1 MILVELVPRD
11 DKVFKAE
18 AENVASFSQVSGIN
32 VPDVLRLPTRSY
44 DAVGQLLEMGIDGV
58 PHIRCIDNPVEKTV
72 DIISKLVDQGLK
84 RVLLISGDAPTNIS
98 AKTYP
103 VTTVEAIDAVKK
115 RHPNLKVYGAL
126 DPYRTSFKKEL
137 QYCNAKKRAG
147 ADGFFS
153 QPFFDPD
160 LARIYA
166 EQLEGSEL
174 FMGISPVT
182 SENSLNYWKTRNN
195 VIFPKR
201 FKTTLVFNC
210 ELGKEIVNI
219 ARAHNQNV
227 YLMPIKTPV
236 IEYLTKLFN

>member
-137 QYCNAKKRAG
+137 QYCNAKKRA
-147 ADGFFS
+147 
-153 QPFFDPD
+153 
-160 LARIYA
+160 
-166 EQLEGSEL
+166 
-174 FMGISPVT
+174 
-182 SENSLNYWKTRNN
+182 
-195 VIFPKR
+195 
-201 FKTTLVFNC
+201 
-210 ELGKEIVNI
+210 
-219 ARAHNQNV
+219 
-227 YLMPIKTPV
+227 
-236 IEYLTKLFN
+236 